1 MPPHPSYDLLV
12 AVESHTR
19 SILPVAVVA
28 AMEAAK
34 GSSRMGA
41 ELAYGALH
49 DR

>member
-1 MPPHPSYDLLV
+1 MPSPRRV
-12 AVESHTR
+12 IESHTR
-19 SILPVAVVA
+19 PILLVAVVA

-34 GSSRMGA
+34 GSSRMEA